1 MIEVGVGVGG
11 NHQQRGAE
19 CQNCHMRV
27 SKHERLREQTGADK
41 SGVCVCFAV
50 SPSSCQSAALNQVT
64 GGPTA
69 AARAV
74 NHRHRY
80 GILIYLNMAYWH
92 NMLNQCACTTITAC
106 IPLALLHN
114 V

>member
-11 NHQQRGAE
+11 NHQQTGAKR
-19 CQNCHMRV
+19 QNCHTRV
-27 SKHERLREQTGADK
+27 SKHERLREQTEEDK
-41 SGVCVCFAV
+41 FAV
-50 SPSSCQSAALNQVT
+50 SPSSCQSAVLNQVT